1 MQSRRSCADI
11 QSYNPNIFPDS
22 ELVKD
27 NRHRHNLRADLDKN
41 LNKKEL
47 LKSPGR
53 ILSTRQLAVMSAC
66 HVATPPH
73 PQYPLTCLVIVAQS
87 VPAGPESSLVIQTGS
102 LARTNNYSSLAP
114 ESDSGVS
121 SGQSTGT
128 VPWEA
133 DCDHQDCQCEQETIV
148 I

>member
-1 MQSRRSCADI
+1 M
-11 QSYNPNIFPDS
+11 
-22 ELVKD
+22 V
-27 NRHRHNLRADLDKN
+27 
-41 LNKKEL
+41 
-47 LKSPGR
+47 
-53 ILSTRQLAVMSAC
+53 LSTLTRLVTDKSVSAARSIPDC
-66 HVATPPH
+66 
-73 PQYPLTCLVIVAQS
+73 
-87 VPAGPESSLVIQTGS
+87 PESSLVIQTAS
-102 LARTNNYSSLAP
+102 LGRSRNYSSLAP